1 MNKLEAL
8 TLVSLLAGGE
18 EKWGQR
24 FGLWSF
30 PPGRW
35 LDTLLVGYPAD
46 FFLSQNFERLD
57 SDALAPY
64 SESLCKILA
73 SSDFFTPIFSS
84 IKVMPRR
91 TACTAQ

>member
-35 LDTLLVGYPAD
+35 LDTLHEY
-46 FFLSQNFERLD
+46 
-57 SDALAPY
+57 
-64 SESLCKILA
+64 ES
-73 SSDFFTPIFSS
+73 
-84 IKVMPRR
+84 
-91 TACTAQ
+91 